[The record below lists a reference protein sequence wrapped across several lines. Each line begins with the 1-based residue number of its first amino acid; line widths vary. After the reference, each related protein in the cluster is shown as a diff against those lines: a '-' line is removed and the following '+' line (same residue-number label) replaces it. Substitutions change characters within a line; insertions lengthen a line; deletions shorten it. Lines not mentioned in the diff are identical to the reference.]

1 MCFNPPVT
9 HKRHHCI
16 RPAATGSNASRRWT
30 RLLLCA
36 LASFGLTACRTQAP
50 PGARKLA
57 DLEYTRAP
65 GRPLKLD
72 LYLPNDATNKL
83 PVLVWIHG
91 GAWKMGSK
99 NWCPIAPLVTN
110 GVAVASIEYRLS
122 NEAKFPAQIM
132 DCRAAI
138 RWLRANAAT
147 HGLDAQHIG
156 AFGASAGGHLAA
168 LLGTAPSVA
177 EWDAGPHLDLSPR
190 VQCVIAFYPP
200 TDLDELT
207 GGWFWRKVSFSDV
220 GRLIGGAVEQNRDRV
235 ARANPV
241 NYISKNTPPFY
252 LLHGDRDRLVPIRQ
266 SELLHSALK
275 QAGIP
280 VHFEVVPGKGHA
292 IGPPPDAVPKLND
305 FLRQHLGLRNDSEAA
320 AGR

>member
-1 MCFNPPVT
+1 MCFNTPVP
-9 HKRHHCI
+9 HEWDHHI
-16 RPAATGSNASRRWT
+16 RPAAARSNGCRR
-30 RLLLCA
+30 LAHLFLCV
-36 LASFGLTACRTQAP
+36 LASIGLTACRTQAP

-57 DLEYTRAP
+57 NLEYTRAP

-72 LYLPNDATNKL
+72 LYLPNGATNKL

-91 GAWKMGSK
+91 GAWKMGNK

-122 NEAKFPAQIM
+122 REAKFPAQIM
-132 DCRAAI
+132 DCRAAV

-147 HGLDAQHIG
+147 HGLDPERIG

-168 LLGTAPSVA
+168 LLGTAPAVA
-177 EWDAGPHLDLSPR
+177 EWDAGAHLDQSPR
-190 VQCVIAFYPP
+190 VQCVVAFYPP

-207 GGWFWRKVSFSDV
+207 SGWFWRKVSFSDV

-241 NYISKNTPPFY
+241 NYISKNAPPFY
-252 LLHGDRDRLVPIRQ
+252 LLHGDRDKLVPIRQ
-266 SELLHSALK
+266 SELLHTALR

-280 VHFEVVPGKGHA
+280 VHFEIVPGKGHA
-292 IGPPPDAVPKLND
+292 IGPPPDAVPKLNE
-305 FLRQHLGLRNDSEAA
+305 FLRQHLGLRNGSEAA
-320 AGR
+320 SGR

>member
-1 MCFNPPVT
+1 MRSLTSTPR
-9 HKRHHCI
+9 K
-16 RPAATGSNASRRWT
+16 GGDSSR
-30 RLLLCA
+30 RLLLI
-36 LASFGLTACRTQAP
+36 GLLVLTLTGCTTSAP
-50 PGARKLA
+50 PGARKLSNI
-57 DLEYTRAP
+57 EYTRAP

-72 LYLPNDATNKL
+72 LYLPNGATNKL

-99 NWCPIAPLVTN
+99 DWCPIAPLVTN

-147 HGLDAQHIG
+147 HGLDPERIG

-168 LLGTAPSVA
+168 LLGTAPDVK
-177 EWDAGPHLDLSPR
+177 EWDAGAHLVQSSR
-190 VQCVIAFYPP
+190 VQCVVALYPP

-207 GGWFWRKVSFSDV
+207 SGWFWRKVSFSDV
-220 GRLIGGAVEQNRDRV
+220 GRLIGGAVDQNRDLV

-241 NYISKNTPPFY
+241 NYISKDTPPFY
-252 LLHGDRDRLVPIRQ
+252 LLHGDRDKLVPIRQ
-266 SELLHSALK
+266 SELLHAALK

-280 VHFEVVPGKGHA
+280 VHFEIVPGKGHA
-292 IGPPPDAVPKLND
+292 IGPPPDAVPKLNE
-305 FLRQHLGLRNDSEAA
+305 FLQRHLGLHNAIGT

>member
-1 MCFNPPVT
+1 MAKV
-9 HKRHHCI
+9 
-16 RPAATGSNASRRWT
+16 
-30 RLLLCA
+30 LLLLA
-36 LASFGLTACRTQAP
+36 LAGSLAGCTTSAP

-57 DLEYTRAP
+57 NLEYTRAP

-72 LYLPNDATNKL
+72 LYLPNGATNKL

-99 NWCPIAPLVTN
+99 DWCPIAPLVTN
-110 GVAVASIEYRLS
+110 GIAVASIEYRLS

-168 LLGTAPSVA
+168 LLGTASEVK
-177 EWDAGPHLDLSPR
+177 EWDTGGHLDLSPR
-190 VQCVIAFYPP
+190 VQCVVAFYPP

-207 GGWFWRKVSFSDV
+207 SGWFWRKVSFSDV
-220 GRLIGGAVEQNRDRV
+220 GRLIGGAVERNRDRV

-241 NYISKNTPPFY
+241 NHLSKDTPPFY

-266 SELLHSALK
+266 SELLHTALK
-275 QAGIP
+275 QAGVP

-292 IGPPPDAVPKLND
+292 IGPPPEAVPRLND
-305 FLRQHLGLRNDSEAA
+305 FLRQHLGAGNGKVAAA
-320 AGR
+320 AGQ

>member
-1 MCFNPPVT
+1 MCFNTPVP
-9 HKRHHCI
+9 HEWDHHI
-16 RPAATGSNASRRWT
+16 RPAAVRSNGRR
-30 RLLLCA
+30 RLAHLFLCV
-36 LASFGLTACRTQAP
+36 LASFGLTACRTPAP

-57 DLEYTRAP
+57 NLEYTRAP

-72 LYLPNDATNKL
+72 LYLPNGATNKL

-99 NWCPIAPLVTN
+99 DWCPIASLVTN

-122 NEAKFPAQIM
+122 REAKFPAQIM

-147 HGLDAQHIG
+147 HGLDPERIG

-177 EWDAGPHLDLSPR
+177 EWDTGPHLDQSSR
-190 VQCVIAFYPP
+190 VQCVVAFYPP

-207 GGWFWRKVSFSDV
+207 SGWFWRKVSFSDV
-220 GRLIGGAVEQNRDRV
+220 GRLIGGAVEENRDRV

-241 NYISKNTPPFY
+241 NYISKDTPPFY
-252 LLHGDRDRLVPIRQ
+252 LLHGDRDKLVPIRQ
-266 SELLHSALK
+266 SELLHTALK

-280 VHFEVVPGKGHA
+280 VHFEIVPGKGHA
-292 IGPPPDAVPKLND
+292 IGPPSAAVPKLNS
-305 FLRQHLGLRNDSEAA
+305 FLQQHLGLRNGSEAA
-320 AGR
+320 PGR